1 MQLFN
6 TLAGKK
12 EPFTPQDPEC
22 VSMYVCGPTVYSYAH
37 IGNARPAVV
46 FDVLARV
53 LRRRYTVRYVRNI
66 TDIDDKIN
74 AAAAKE
80 GVSIKVI
87 ADRYAAI
94 YFDDLAA
101 LGVLPP
107 DYSPRVTEHL
117 PDIISM
123 IERLIAAGHAYEVA
137 GEEAFAQ
144 QGEREP
150 ATRPAPAVSDTVS
163 RGAGH
168 VLFHTLSYADYG
180 KLSKR
185 DEQSLMAGAR
195 VEVAP
200 YKKHAGDFVLWK
212 PSSDEQPGWDSPWG
226 RGRPGWHIEC
236 SAMAEALLGDTIDIH
251 GGGHD
256 LIFPHHENEIA
267 QSVCAHGGKTFARY
281 WLHNGFINMNG
292 EKMSKSLGN
301 VTLVHDLIKLLPGEV
316 IRLVL
321 LTGHYRAPLD
331 WNEAVVSDARKKLDR
346 LYGALR
352 ELGDVPAAE
361 GVKAPE
367 AFIAALEDDLNTPE
381 ALAAMFELARAANKA
396 QTDAEKAEIKAQ
408 LLDAASLLGVLTGSA
423 EEWFA
428 QKATGGADD
437 VPSAEEI
444 EAVLAERLAARAAKH
459 WAESDR
465 LRDALK
471 ERGVLIEDGKDGQRW
486 RYL

>member
-1 MQLFN
+1 MTPTMQLFN

-12 EPFTPQDPEC
+12 EPFTPADPAR
-22 VSMYVCGPTVYSYAH
+22 VTMYVCGPTVYSYAH

-46 FDVLARV
+46 FDTLARV
-53 LRRRYTVRYVRNI
+53 LRRRFANVVYVRNI

-87 ADRYAAI
+87 ADRYAAA
-94 YFDDLAA
+94 YYEDLAQ
-101 LGVLPP
+101 LGVQPP
-107 DYSPRVTEHL
+107 SHAPRVTEHL
-117 PDIISM
+117 PEIISM
-123 IERLIAAGHAYEVA
+123 IERLIAVGNAYAAE
-137 GEEAFAQ
+137 
-144 QGEREP
+144 
-150 ATRPAPAVSDTVS
+150 
-163 RGAGH
+163 GH
-168 VLFHTLSYADYG
+168 VLFETLSYADYG

-212 PSSDEQPGWDSPWG
+212 PSTPEQPGWDSPWG

-236 SAMAEALLGDTIDIH
+236 SAMAEALLGETIDIH

-267 QSVCAHGGKTFARY
+267 QSVCAHGGKPFARY
-281 WLHNGFINMNG
+281 WMHNGFLNMAG

-301 VTLVHDLIKLLPGEV
+301 VTLVHDLVKILPGEV

-321 LTGHYRAPLD
+321 LTGHYRQPLD
-331 WNEAVVSDARKKLDR
+331 WNEDVVTDAKKKLDR

-352 ELGDVPAAE
+352 ELGDVTPSNAQ
-361 GVKAPE
+361 APQ
-367 AFIAALEDDLNTPE
+367 AFIDALEDDLNTPQ
-381 ALAAMFELARAANKA
+381 ALAELFELARLANKA
-396 QTDAEKAEIKAQ
+396 TDASEKAGIKAQ
-408 LLDAASLLGVLTGSA
+408 LLDAASLMGLLQGSA
-423 EEWFA
+423 EQWFA
-428 QKATGGADD
+428 QGADAAGAMG
-437 VPSAEEI
+437 AEDI
-444 EAVLAERLAARAAKH
+444 EAELALRGAARAAKN

-465 LRDALK
+465 IRDTLK
-471 ERGVLIEDGKDGQRW
+471 ARGVLVEDGKDGQRW

>member
-6 TLAGKK
+6 TLAGRK
-12 EPFTPQDPEC
+12 EEFTPTDPQR
-22 VSMYVCGPTVYSYAH
+22 VTMYVCGPTVYSYAH

-46 FDVLARV
+46 FDTLARV
-53 LRRRYTVRYVRNI
+53 LRRRFGEVCYVRNI

-80 GVSIKVI
+80 GVTIKVI
-87 ADRYAAI
+87 ADRYAAA
-94 YFDDLAA
+94 YYEDLAH
-101 LGVLPP
+101 LGVQPP
-107 DYSPRVTEHL
+107 SHAPRVTEHL
-117 PDIISM
+117 PQIISM
-123 IERLIAAGHAYEVA
+123 IERLIASGHAYE
-137 GEEAFAQ
+137 GQ
-144 QGEREP
+144 
-150 ATRPAPAVSDTVS
+150 
-163 RGAGH
+163 GH

-212 PSSDEQPGWDSPWG
+212 PSTPEQPGWDSPWG

-236 SAMAEALLGDTIDIH
+236 SAMAEALLGETIDIH

-267 QSVCAHGGKTFARY
+267 QSVCAHGGKPFARF
-281 WLHNGFINMNG
+281 WMHNGFLNMQG

-301 VTLVHDLIKLLPGEV
+301 VTLVHDLVKLLPGEV

-321 LTGHYRAPLD
+321 LTGHYRQPLD
-331 WNEAVVSDARKKLDR
+331 WTDDVVSDAKKKLDR

-352 ELGDVPAAE
+352 ELGDVPPAA
-361 GVKAPE
+361 GVTAPQT
-367 AFIAALEDDLNTPE
+367 FIDALEDDLNTPM
-381 ALAAMFELARAANKA
+381 ALAELFELARLANKA
-396 QTDAEKAEIKAQ
+396 ADAAEKAQIKAQ
-408 LLDAASLLGVLTGSA
+408 LLDAASLLGLLQGGA
-423 EEWFA
+423 EQWFA
-428 QKATGGADD
+428 QASQAGGSLGA
-437 VPSAEEI
+437 AEI
-444 EAVLAERLAARAAKH
+444 EAELARRTAARAAKN
-459 WAESDR
+459 WAESDSI
-465 LRDALK
+465 RDSLK
-471 ERGVLIEDGKDGQRW
+471 ARGVLVEDGKDGQRW

>member
-12 EPFTPQDPEC
+12 EGFTPTDPNR
-22 VSMYVCGPTVYSYAH
+22 VTMYVCGPTVYSYAH

-46 FDVLARV
+46 FDTLARV
-53 LRRRYTVRYVRNI
+53 LRRRYDNVVYVRNI

-74 AAAAKE
+74 AAAVKE

-87 ADRYAAI
+87 SDRYAAA
-94 YFDDLAA
+94 YYEDLAH

-107 DYSPRVTEHL
+107 NHAPRVTEHL
-117 PDIISM
+117 PEIIAM
-123 IERLIAAGHAYEVA
+123 IEKLVASEHAYV
-137 GEEAFAQ
+137 
-144 QGEREP
+144 
-150 ATRPAPAVSDTVS
+150 
-163 RGAGH
+163 GAGH
-168 VLFHTLSYADYG
+168 VLFHTLSFADYG

-212 PSSDEQPGWDSPWG
+212 PSTPEQPGWDSPWG

-236 SAMAEALLGDTIDIH
+236 SAMAEALLGETIDIH

-281 WLHNGFINMNG
+281 WLHNGFLNMAG

-301 VTLVHDLIKLLPGEV
+301 VTLVHDLVKLLPGEV

-321 LTGHYRAPLD
+321 LTGHYRQPLD
-331 WNEAVVSDARKKLDR
+331 WTEDVVIDAKKKLDR

-352 ELGDVPAAE
+352 ELGSIEVAS
-361 GVKAPE
+361 GVRAPQ
-367 AFIAALEDDLNTPE
+367 AFIDALEDDLNTPM
-381 ALAAMFELARAANKA
+381 ALAELFELARQANKA
-396 QTDAEKAEIKAQ
+396 TDAGDKANLKAQ
-408 LLDAASLLGVLTGSA
+408 LLDAGSLLGLLQQGH
-423 EEWFA
+423 ENWFA
-428 QKATGGADD
+428 YAPETVGAALDT
-437 VPSAEEI
+437 AAI
-444 EAVLAERLAARAAKH
+444 EALVAERVAARAAKN

-465 LRDALK
+465 LRDVLK
-471 ERGVLIEDGKDGQRW
+471 AMGVTLEDSKDGMRW
-486 RYL
+486 RVS